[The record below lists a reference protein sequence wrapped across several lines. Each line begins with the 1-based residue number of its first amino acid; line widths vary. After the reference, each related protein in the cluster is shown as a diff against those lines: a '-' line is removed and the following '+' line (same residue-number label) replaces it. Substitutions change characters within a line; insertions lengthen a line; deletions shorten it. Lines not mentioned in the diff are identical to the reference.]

1 MKLKKLVLRAVG
13 VALFAMLLFAAG
25 SAIAQQQPREA
36 ATTRVST
43 GAAQPLLLAQTGNSA
58 GTEGGAGAAGQTGT
72 PPAELS
78 RDQAKREQAGHA
90 NRPPSKPDPHASG
103 KRERPAMPQGAS
115 DAR

>member
-25 SAIAQQQPREA
+25 SAIAQQQQREA
-36 ATTRVST
+36 ATPRIST
-43 GAAQPLLLAQTGNSA
+43 GAAQLLLAQAGHSA

-78 RDQAKREQAGHA
+78 RDQVRREQAGRA
-90 NRPPSKPDPHASG
+90 KPPPRTPDPHAAG
-103 KRERPAMPQGAS
+103 KGERPAMPQGAS